1 MTSSTGR
8 PDTSGVP
15 DTPLT
20 SATTSSATSSAASS
34 NGPTALAARA
44 LAPDLA
50 RGFMLLFIA
59 LANIHFYLYGHANT
73 LRSYPV
79 SDTIADQLVA
89 LAQMLFVDGRSYPM
103 FAFLFGYGMV
113 QLMRRQQARG
123 GEWLSVRKLLRRR
136 GWWMLLFGLVHGV
149 LLFSGDILGSY
160 ALATLI
166 LVGTLA
172 ARDRTILRL
181 AAVFLIVS
189 AAFGVTQGI
198 PNPEGGTILPSM
210 GQEEPLAAVVVRSV
224 EWVLLTVANLL
235 SVVPAVLLG
244 IWAGRRRILDEPDQH
259 LALLVRGAT
268 LGLGAAI
275 VGGLPFALM
284 VAGFWPDPSAG
295 LSMPAAALHTVSG
308 YAGGLGWAALIA
320 LVAIRVGDRRGRLT
334 TAVEAVGQRSMTCYL
349 MQSVVFVSVLAP
361 YAGGLG
367 GSVGIAGAAAIAL
380 ATWLLSV
387 VVADLLRRG
396 GYRGPADSLLRR
408 LTYRT
413 RRTSAVNPAA

>member
-1 MTSSTGR
+1 MA
-8 PDTSGVP
+8 P
-15 DTPLT
+15 
-20 SATTSSATSSAASS
+20 AASPPAPT
-34 NGPTALAARA
+34 GPTALAARA

-59 LANIHFYLYGHANT
+59 LANIHFYLYGHENT
-73 LRSYPV
+73 LRAYPV
-79 SDTIADQLVA
+79 ADTVVDQLVTFV
-89 LAQMLFVDGRSYPM
+89 QMLFVDGRSYPM

-113 QLMRRQQARG
+113 QLMRRQQERG
-123 GEWLSVRKLLRRR
+123 NEWLTIRGLLRRR

-160 ALATLI
+160 ALAA
-166 LVGTLA
+166 LVFVGCLA

-181 AAVFLIVS
+181 AVLFLVI
-189 AAFGVTQGI
+189 ATAFGLAQGI
-198 PNPEGGTILPSM
+198 PNPEMGSLLPSM

-224 EWVLLTVANLL
+224 EWVFLTLANMI

-244 IWAGRRRILDEPDQH
+244 ILAGRRRVLDEPDQH
-259 LALLVRGAT
+259 RALLVRGAT
-268 LGLGAAI
+268 LGLGVAI
-275 VGGLPFALM
+275 LGGLPFALM
-284 VAGFWPDPSAG
+284 VAHFWPDPSAG
-295 LSMPAAALHTVSG
+295 LSMPAAALHTLSG

-320 LVAIRVGDRRGRLT
+320 LVAIRVGDRRGPVT

-349 MQSVVFVSVLAP
+349 LQSVVFVSVLAP

-367 GSVGIAGAAAIAL
+367 GSVGVAGAAAIAV

-413 RRTSAVNPAA
+413 RRTSGINPAT